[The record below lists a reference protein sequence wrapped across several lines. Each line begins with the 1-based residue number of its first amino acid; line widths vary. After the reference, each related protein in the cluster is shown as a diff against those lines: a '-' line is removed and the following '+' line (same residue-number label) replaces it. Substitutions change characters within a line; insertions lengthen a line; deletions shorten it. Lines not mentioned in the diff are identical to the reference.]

1 MPRIKEI
8 LQNQFLCPIIDDIN
22 PDEVVAYGATIQ
34 AAMLMTIGKNKL
46 LDGVKLFDITPIS
59 LGTDVINKRE
69 DPKIKMNDRA
79 YKYFFISKNC
89 DKLLNE
95 RQKAFLQMV
104 ASNKSC
110 DAFTDKVKK
119 LVDNAK
125 RNTQWR
131 KQYMDWEREK
141 TRSYKMGR
149 EEHAIESAKNL
160 LNMNLG
166 TPEQIAQALN
176 LPIEQVLQLQKEAQA
191 SVTA

>member
-1 MPRIKEI
+1 MIKCQI
-8 LQNQFLCPIIDDIN
+8 
-22 PDEVVAYGATIQ
+22 
-34 AAMLMTIGKNKL
+34 
-46 LDGVKLFDITPIS
+46 
-59 LGTDVINKRE
+59 
-69 DPKIKMNDRA
+69 
-79 YKYFFISKNC
+79 
-89 DKLLNE
+89 
-95 RQKAFLQMV
+95 
-104 ASNKSC
+104 
-110 DAFTDKVKK
+110 
-119 LVDNAK
+119 NAK

-176 LPIEQVLQLQKEAQA
+176 LPLEQVLQLQKEAQA

>member
-1 MPRIKEI
+1 MSNNPDTKELPERARYYQGVI
-8 LQNQFLCPIIDDIN
+8 DVDLLKSGQDYKELRTSFIVFICIDD
-22 PDEVVAYGATIQ
+22 V
-34 AAMLMTIGKNKL
+34 
-46 LDGVKLFDITPIS
+46 FDKGLAKYTFEN
-59 LGTDVINKRE
+59 LCRE

-79 YKYFFISKNC
+79 YKYFFISQNC

-141 TRSYKMGR
+141 TRSYNRGR
-149 EEHAIESAKNL
+149 EEHALESAKNL
-160 LNMNLG
+160 LNEG
-166 TPEQIAQALN
+166 IAPEVISRCLN
-176 LPIEQVLQLQKEAQA
+176 LPLEQVLQLQKEAQA